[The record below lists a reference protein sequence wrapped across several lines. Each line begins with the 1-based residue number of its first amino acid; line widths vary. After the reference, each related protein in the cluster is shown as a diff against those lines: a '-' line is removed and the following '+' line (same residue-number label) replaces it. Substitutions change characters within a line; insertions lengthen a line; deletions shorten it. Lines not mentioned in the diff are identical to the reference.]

1 MIPLQTDT
9 SAPLP
14 VTCSFYIRTP
24 AENGQFYYD
33 PVNVGSPHADGNLH
47 TPNVPQVGDLLHL
60 WDRSKKQG
68 GKYEVIARQWLHSSY
83 GSTNWPVLEP
93 QPTVGTALELVVVPA
108 EDIFRNQVLRPE
120 EEDDDA

>member
-1 MIPLQTDT
+1 MNPR
-9 SAPLP
+9 P
-14 VTCSFYIRTP
+14 VSCSFYIRTP

-33 PVNVGSPHADGNLH
+33 RVNIGSPHADGKLH
-47 TPNVPQVGDLLHL
+47 TSDVPQIGDLLHL
-60 WDRSKKQG
+60 WDTLKKQG
-68 GKYEVIARQWLHSSY
+68 GKYEVVARQWLHSSY

-93 QPTVGTALELVVVPA
+93 QPTVGTLLELVVVPA